1 MWQSLLLIILATSI
15 STYCCLYSTA
25 GPLVLYNHNLSFV
38 TSFIRFISL
47 LIQMPVQGLELR
59 LFSHINGESNFLAL
73 LLLFLLCFFFF
84 LARECGK
91 DNYGRKDF
99 STTIRELL
107 CQAKWYMVRKDF
119 NLYNFYTLFFYS
131 ISARRC
137 EFAIL
142 FSISLLCLLF
152 IRVCAHVVVATAT
165 ASASAIV
172 LDFVAFP
179 YYLAFYINEQVVIFV
194 VVCMR

>member
-1 MWQSLLLIILATSI
+1 MWRSLLLIILAASI
-15 STYCCLYSTA
+15 STYCTSAFDPPTH
-25 GPLVLYNHNLSFV
+25 VFYNRNLSFV

-47 LIQMPVQGLELR
+47 LIQMPVRGLELR
-59 LFSHINGESNFLAL
+59 LFSHINGESSFPAL
-73 LLLFLLCFFFF
+73 LLLIFLPFF
-84 LARECGK
+84 LWQESGTVE
-91 DNYGRKDF
+91 YGRKDF

-131 ISARRC
+131 ILARRC

-152 IRVCAHVVVATAT
+152 IRVCACCCCSCCCSSYSFSYCSGFRRFSLLFGVVL
-165 ASASAIV
+165 I
-172 LDFVAFP
+172 
-179 YYLAFYINEQVVIFV
+179 
-194 VVCMR
+194 CRM